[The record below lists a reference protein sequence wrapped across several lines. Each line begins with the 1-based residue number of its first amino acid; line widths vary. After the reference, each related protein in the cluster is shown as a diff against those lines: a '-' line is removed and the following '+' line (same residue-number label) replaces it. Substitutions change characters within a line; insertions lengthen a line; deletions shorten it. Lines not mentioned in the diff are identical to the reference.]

1 MFYGVL
7 AASGVVLLT
16 DADHG
21 KPVVEC
27 AGPSGVPDGYRE
39 DWVWVDTGDQL
50 LHVCDVVP
58 VEGTPEQA
66 ALALSRMQ
74 FQSIPDEYAYELRA
88 LADEWVAG
96 VSYAVGQR
104 VRHLGEL
111 YRCLQAHVSQ
121 ADWAPEAAPSLW
133 ARVLPGQEG
142 SGTEV
147 GEWEQPDSTNGYQL
161 GDRVTHDGHLWE
173 STFDGANVWEPGA
186 TGTESLWKDLGP
198 VEGGDA

>member
-7 AASGVVLLT
+7 AADGVVLLT
-16 DADHG
+16 DAAHG
-21 KPVVEC
+21 KPISEQ
-27 AGPSGVPDGYRE
+27 AAIEPPEGYVIR
-39 DWVWVDTGDQL
+39 DVWVDTGAELVLCHD
-50 LHVCDVVP
+50 CVP
-58 VEGTPEQA
+58 EEGTPQEA
-66 ALALSRMQ
+66 ALALSRLQ
-74 FQSIPDEYAYELRA
+74 FRSLPDEYAYELRA

-96 VSYAVGQR
+96 ATYDVGAR
-104 VRHLGEL
+104 VRRSGSL

-121 ADWAPEAAPSLW
+121 AGWAPEAAPSLW
-133 ARVLPGQEG
+133 ARILPGQEG

-198 VEGGDA
+198 VEGGEA

>member
-7 AASGVVLLT
+7 ATSGVVLLT
-16 DADHG
+16 DSEHG

-39 DWVWVDTGDQL
+39 DWVWVDTGEQL

-96 VSYAVGQR
+96 ATYDVGAR
-104 VRHLGEL
+104 VRRSGSL
-111 YRCLQAHVSQ
+111 YRCLQAHASQ

-147 GEWEQPDSTNGYQL
+147 GEWEQPDSTNGYSK
-161 GDRVTHDGHLWE
+161 GDRVTHNGHLWE

-186 TGTESLWKDLGP
+186 TGTESLWEDLGEA
-198 VEGGDA
+198 EGSEA